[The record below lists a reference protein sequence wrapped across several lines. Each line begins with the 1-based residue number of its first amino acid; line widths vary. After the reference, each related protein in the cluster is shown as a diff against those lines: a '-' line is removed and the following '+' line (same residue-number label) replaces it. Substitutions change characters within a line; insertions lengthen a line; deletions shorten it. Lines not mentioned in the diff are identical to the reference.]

1 MLKQFRT
8 TGYRRISVEAFREF
22 MGADDK
28 TYDDYAQLKRRVLL
42 PAVNELVEKNYIK
55 GLQIE
60 EIKGNSGKKLR
71 DCCLSFYRKHDRL

>member
-1 MLKQFRT
+1 
-8 TGYRRISVEAFREF
+8 

-42 PAVNELVEKNYIK
+42 PALNELMEKNYIK

-60 EIKGNSGKKLR
+60 EIKGNSGKKVEGLLFR
-71 DCCLSFYRKHDRL
+71 FVPET

>member
-1 MLKQFRT
+1 
-8 TGYRRISVEAFREF
+8 

-28 TYDDYAQLKRRVLL
+28 TYDDYAQLTRRVLL

-60 EIKGNSGKKLR
+60 EIKGNSGKKVESLMFR
-71 DCCLSFYRKHDRL
+71 FTPEV

>member
-22 MGADDK
+22 MEADDK

-55 GLQIE
+55 LFTG
-60 EIKGNSGKKLR
+60 
-71 DCCLSFYRKHDRL
+71 

>member
-1 MLKQFRT
+1 
-8 TGYRRISVEAFREF
+8 
-22 MGADDK
+22 MGADGK

-60 EIKGNSGKKLR
+60 EIKGNNG
-71 DCCLSFYRKHDRL
+71 RKVESLLFKFWAET

>member
-1 MLKQFRT
+1 
-8 TGYRRISVEAFREF
+8 
-22 MGADDK
+22 MGADGK

-60 EIKGNSGKKLR
+60 EIKGNSGKKVEGLLFR
-71 DCCLSFYRKHDRL
+71 F

>member
-1 MLKQFRT
+1 
-8 TGYRRISVEAFREF
+8 
-22 MGADDK
+22 MGADGK

-60 EIKGNSGKKLR
+60 EIKGNSGKKVEGLLLKFVAKTLKAVN
-71 DCCLSFYRKHDRL
+71 D